1 MNNYINSRIQAHNN
15 LKIWNAIKHN
25 LRYVQRSLSQLEN
38 NNFNYIFLDGKATK
52 ITKENKK
59 ELYTKISSEY
69 KKDRSEHNEIYKKHN
84 KRNLRE
90 SCGSWGEGVF
100 TFSEQLKED
109 LKNKKYSLND
119 LSKIALECLK
129 DMEEHLGI
137 KTKYMV
143 LHLDEKTPH
152 FQYFFTNFDNMGA
165 SITFKNRETKDLSPL
180 QDIAYKHFGKLG
192 MERGIKK
199 DFTNSNYISAAKYWK
214 TLGIDLKNK
223 TISLEA
229 QYNNKKQEVEKSLK
243 ALYTEVNLQKNEV
256 KDLRSNYDRTT
267 QEYKN
272 LTIVFKQLQD
282 EEKTLREKVREL
294 KEIDNLDN
302 YLKLLKNDIKN
313 ILEKN
318 TKQVNSFV
326 GSSRIEIENITQM
339 YKELVS
345 KISEPL
351 HSKVKEI
358 EEKDKIIKELNDK
371 LDKKEN
377 RINELIV
384 EKNKLNDTNSVLN
397 QENTQIKQ
405 KLTLDIQNLEK
416 EQKSFLGTL
425 KQQNQKL
432 RDRTKYLKKI
442 LKNQNIK
449 ITRDQIRL
457 ALNKPKPK
465 SKKIEQSLIRKQEL
479 NNLSRI

>member
-1 MNNYINSRIQAHNN
+1 M
-15 LKIWNAIKHN
+15 LKIDN
-25 LRYVQRSLSQLEN
+25 
-38 NNFNYIFLDGKATK
+38 T
-52 ITKENKK
+52 NKK
-59 ELYTKISSEY
+59 KIYDVISKHY
-69 KKDRSEHNEIYKKHN
+69 KSDRTNHNEIYKSKH
-84 KRNLRE
+84 KRNLRDFQ
-90 SCGSWGEGVF
+90 STWTDGIL
-100 TFSEQLKED
+100 TFSEAIHQDLGNKYTLED
-109 LKNKKYSLND
+109 LIKVATNCANDIAKKY
-119 LSKIALECLK
+119 
-129 DMEEHLGI
+129 G
-137 KTKYMV
+137 TKLIYLT
-143 LHLDEKTPH
+143 LHMDETTPH
-152 FQYFFTNFDNMGA
+152 FHFSLKNFD
-165 SITFKNRETKDLSPL
+165 KNGLSLWKKNQNKEFLSQL
-180 QDIAYKHFGKLG
+180 QDIAFEHFKVLG
-192 MERGIKK
+192 MDRGVSK
-199 DFTNSNYISAAKYWK
+199 DITNKRYETIQKYHIRK
-214 TLGIDLKNK
+214 EMELRDKVLNTQEHYDKVQK
-223 TISLEA
+223 
-229 QYNNKKQEVEKSLK
+229 EVEKSLK
-243 ALYTEVNLQKNEV
+243 ALYAEVNLQKNEV
-256 KDLRSNYDRTT
+256 KDLRSNYDRTS
-267 QEYKN
+267 QEYKD
-272 LTIVFKQLQD
+272 LTIVFKELQV
-282 EEKTLREKVREL
+282 EEKTLREKVKEL

-302 YLKLLKNDIKN
+302 YLNSLKSDIKN
-313 ILEKN
+313 ILKKN
-318 TKQVNSFV
+318 TKQVNSILGV
-326 GSSRIEIENITQM
+326 GRIEIENIKKM
-339 YKELVS
+339 YSELVS